1 MGGTISI
8 RNDTPFVMQVSLD
21 QVGPLYYSNKV
32 QPGQTFFRKTGSVH
46 FTVKCRW
53 YQGKDI
59 SDWSVAAPILYTT
72 VGAVTLAAFG
82 AVAAAAVAGAAAAE
96 AGVVAAGGAAAAG
109 AAEVA
114 AVDVGAAVAGGM
126 AGGVVGAGATAGIV
140 GANPSE
146 GLCTT
151 RLGEQTLHW
160 VDGDRRMNAASS
172 LKACVREHRNWFEAV
187 SLGWFAGNHPRLRLV
202 GGPKMLGKDSEGN
215 PILDLSKGS
224 PLRLQ
229 RV

>member
-8 RNDTPFVMQVSLD
+8 RNDTPFVIQVSLD

-59 SDWSVAAPILYTT
+59 NGWSVATPVLFTT
-72 VGAVTLAAFG
+72 VGAITLAAFG
-82 AVAAAAVAGAAAAE
+82 AAAAAAAAAE
-96 AGVVAAGGAAAAG
+96 AAAEASAVATWWAAAGG

-160 VDGDRRMNAASS
+160 VDGDRRMNAARS
-172 LKACVREHRNWFEAV
+172 LKACMREHRNWFEVV
-187 SLGWFAGNHPRLRLV
+187 SLGWFAGKHPRLRLV
-202 GGPKMLGKDSEGN
+202 GGPKMFGKDRKGN

-229 RV
+229 RM